1 VNVTTALA
9 LGLAV
14 SAVRAQTPQA
24 ADAMVK
30 RYCIGCHNDKLK
42 TGGVSLTTAPATAIG
57 GNAATWEKVLRKMR
71 TGEMPPVG
79 LPRPDAA
86 AYAAFVPWL
95 EARLDRAAAL
105 RPEPGAT
112 VTHRLNRAEYGN
124 AVRDLLTL
132 DLDNASS
139 LPVDDSGYGFD
150 NIGDVLTVSPLHME
164 KYLATARRVARL
176 AVGTIR
182 LKPAL
187 ERYNARRGPGAGEGI
202 DELPLNMRGGILL
215 KRYFPVDADYS
226 ILVRVRGDPPVNRPP
241 PLLDL
246 RIDGRRVQR
255 FEAKISTAEEAQ
267 YTRNFELRI
276 PLTAG
281 FHEIGAGFLSE
292 GSKAEGVGIPGRR
305 GFGPPP
311 PAVPVAVDYIAIGGP
326 FDPTG
331 PGETESRKRIFLC
344 RPAGGQAEE
353 PCAEKI
359 LASLARRAYRRPV
372 AEGDLAPLRKLF
384 AEGRRDGGSFDHGV
398 EMALRA
404 ILVSPNFLFR
414 VERTPRATAP
424 GSVHRISDLE
434 LASRL
439 SFFLWSSIP
448 DEDLLQTATSGKLR
462 DPQVLRRQV
471 RRMLADRKSWAL
483 VENFGGQW
491 LQLRNVAGWKPDPDK
506 YAAFDES
513 LRTALQRETEMF
525 FEHIVREDRSVLD
538 FIDADYTFLN
548 ERLARH
554 YGVPDVRGSYFRR
567 VALSGPERGGILTHG
582 SVLTVT
588 SYPTRTSPVLRGKWI
603 LENVLGAPPP
613 PPPPDVPDLADS
625 ASSSPK
631 NLREA
636 LEKHR
641 ANAGC
646 ASCHAHLDPMGFA
659 LENYDAIGRY
669 RAKEGDVEIDA
680 SGALPGGVTV
690 RGPGELK
697 KVLMGRRDEFVECLS
712 EKLLTYALGR
722 GLEHYDRPAVRRI
735 RRRAAADGY
744 AFSALA
750 QAIVDSVPF
759 QLRRA
764 VRP

>member
-1 VNVTTALA
+1 MNVTTALVA
-9 LGLAV
+9 VV
-14 SAVRAQTPQA
+14 SACALHAQSPQA

-30 RYCIGCHNDKLK
+30 RYCAGCHNDKLK
-42 TGGVSLTTAPATAIG
+42 TGGVSLAAAPAAAIG
-57 GNAATWEKVLRKMR
+57 SNAVTWEKVLRKMR

-86 AYAAFVPWL
+86 TYAAIVPWI
-95 EARLDRAAAL
+95 EARLDRAAAS
-105 RPEPGAT
+105 RPEPGTT

-124 AVRDLLTL
+124 AVRDLLAL

-139 LPVDDSGYGFD
+139 LPADDSGYGFD

-187 ERYNARRGPGAGEGI
+187 ERFNARRGPGGGDGI
-202 DELPLNMRGGILL
+202 DELPLSMRGGFHI
-215 KRYFPVDADYS
+215 KRYFPVDAEYS
-226 ILVRVRGDPPVNRPP
+226 ILVRVRGDPPPNMPAPV
-241 PLLDL
+241 LDL

-255 FEAKISTAEEAQ
+255 FEAKINTAEEAQ
-267 YTRNFELRI
+267 YTRNFEVRI
-276 PLTAG
+276 PMTAG

-292 GSKAEGVGIPGRR
+292 GSKTEGGGIGGRR
-305 GFGPPP
+305 GFAPPP
-311 PAVPVAVDYIAIGGP
+311 PAAPVAVDYIAIGGP
-326 FDPTG
+326 FDPKG
-331 PGETESRKRIFLC
+331 PGETLSRRRIFLC
-344 RPAGGQAEE
+344 RPAEGQSEE

-359 LASLARRAYRRPV
+359 LTSLARRAYRRPV
-372 AEGDLAPLRKLF
+372 ADADLAPLRRLF
-384 AEGRRDGGSFDHGV
+384 AEGRRDGGSFDHGI

-404 ILVSPNFLFR
+404 ILMSPNFLFR
-414 VERTPRATAP
+414 VERTPRAAAP
-424 GSVHRISDLE
+424 GTVHRVSDLD

-448 DEDLLQTATSGKLR
+448 DEEILQPATLGKLR

-471 RRMLADRKSWAL
+471 RRMLADRRSRAL

-491 LQLRNVAGWKPDPDK
+491 LHLRNVAGWQPDPDK
-506 YAAFDES
+506 YAAFDDS
-513 LRTALQRETEMF
+513 LRAALQRETEMF

-554 YGVPDVRGSYFRR
+554 YGIPEVRGAYFRR
-567 VALSGPERGGILTHG
+567 VALPGPERGGILTQG

-625 ASSSPK
+625 ASSSPG

-669 RAKEGDVEIDA
+669 RVKEGGVEIDA
-680 SGALPGGVTV
+680 SGALPGGATV

-735 RRRAAADGY
+735 RRQAAADGFK
-744 AFSALA
+744 FSALA

-764 VRP
+764 PRP